1 MQATDDRQQRSASA
15 ATEGTAALHEL
26 WRAVAA
32 HPALVELSCRTKP
45 AGYPT
50 HARSHRP
57 CPHSRQSDSMPQS
70 HSNPLFAP
78 RCHAQPNSTPSTA
91 LPRHVTPRHTTLH
104 RTTPHHTTPHHIIS
118 HYANPPDPTKPLPTH
133 HTPPRPAHPSPAQ
146 HDSCRAHTGRTLPG
160 SEASERR
167 FVELLQLP
175 LLEAVQPNHPGR
187 AGMPLLAPFPC
198 GPTR

>member
-133 HTPPRPAHPSPAQ
+133 HTPPRPAHPSPAHHTPAQ
-146 HDSCRAHTGRTLPG
+146 PSTTHVEHTQVEPSQAVRLPSDALLSCFSSLCWRRCSLTTLAAQG
-160 SEASERR
+160 CLS
-167 FVELLQLP
+167 
-175 LLEAVQPNHPGR
+175 
-187 AGMPLLAPFPC
+187 
-198 GPTR
+198 